1 MPVFWT
7 LAPND
12 LSFRC
17 SVLQKHWRTLNNY
30 ISVMRRINN
39 CAHEYS
45 KIPFISFQLQKPLE
59 NIATACTICYAAATF
74 SLKIPVGPLCLQSSP
89 PLSEGCCGTY
99 FVNLM
104 TRSKV
109 CQCCHFKLSGR
120 KSLSVWAKSSAIKTF
135 RQTFAKGRQPKG
147 CRFGH
152 CALCMWPHF
161 IAYFNSNLFL
171 CMHVFGCMHVKKKG
185 GLFPHYKLLF
195 IWTDYEDWDVIIF

>member
-1 MPVFWT
+1 MTWEKNACVLDSCTKWP
-7 LAPND
+7 L
-12 LSFRC
+12 LRC

-30 ISVMRRINN
+30 ISVMRQINN

-45 KIPFISFQLQKPLE
+45 KIPFITFQLQKPLE

-74 SLKIPVGPLCLQSSP
+74 SLKIPIGPLCLQCSP

-120 KSLSVWAKSSAIKTF
+120 KSLSVWAKSYAIKTF
-135 RQTFAKGRQPKG
+135 RETFANGGNLRVQIQS
-147 CRFGH
+147 
-152 CALCMWPHF
+152 LCFVHVYMWPHF
-161 IAYFNSNLFL
+161 IAYSNSNLFL
-171 CMHVFGCMHVKKKG
+171 CMHVIGCMHVKMG
-185 GLFPHYKLLF
+185 F
-195 IWTDYEDWDVIIF
+195 ISTL